1 MVSLNTKEAIL
12 TPRVLISPTLVVPL
26 GPWPASPSP
35 MCPSRHPLSLSPL
48 AWQAV
53 RRAQQVANFTLKVE
67 VECSSLQEALEAAE
81 AGADL
86 VLLDNFRPEVS
97 GVCFS
102 EGPC

>member
-1 MVSLNTKEAIL
+1 MSSLAPHL
-12 TPRVLISPTLVVPL
+12 SPL

-35 MCPSRHPLSLSPL
+35 MGPSRHPLSLLPP
-48 AWQAV
+48 WQAV

-67 VECSSLQEALEAAE
+67 VECSSLQDALEAAE

-97 GVCFS
+97 GVCFLV
-102 EGPC
+102 GPG